1 MAAGETW
8 LSAPWCVAEFY
19 FYRRVMEALSF
30 YQKDAGI
37 ALPSFFDP
45 FLTSKQK
52 GLESALGSVEELA
65 PRVLDAIDAAGKE
78 DSGTSIASSLRLF
91 ILISLWGNR
100 MDLSLWPA
108 GSQGNVADS
117 FSQVLGQGEIN
128 LLADDFGSLFDL
140 TLEAKAAGGKRFDII
155 VDNAGF
161 ELITDLL
168 MADYLVSSGI
178 ASEVVFQLKS
188 HPTFVSDARAS
199 DLVDH
204 VSQRTSLI
212 SAHLHI
218 SEIYSCRLGCS
229 IRSRRWHRSIV
240 HYFQDA

>member
-1 MAAGETW
+1 MSKKHFRTGVTSWHSVSRVFFFFLLEWAPDFEDWRMILEPHVAAGETW

-45 FLTSKQK
+45 FLTSKRK

-117 FSQVLGQGEIN
+117 FSQVLGQGEVN

-161 ELITDLL
+161 E
-168 MADYLVSSGI
+168 
-178 ASEVVFQLKS
+178 FN
-188 HPTFVSDARAS
+188 H
-199 DLVDH
+199 
-204 VSQRTSLI
+204 
-212 SAHLHI
+212 
-218 SEIYSCRLGCS
+218 
-229 IRSRRWHRSIV
+229 
-240 HYFQDA
+240 